1 MREDLTDAEMLA
13 RLERAVRRMPRL
25 QREIFLAI
33 RLDDLSYPEI
43 AERTGLSARE
53 VKRQFANSLL
63 CINYALN
70 QPARQPTWKR
80 LFRWLKKWKCR

>member
-13 RLERAVRRMPRL
+13 RLERAVRRMPKL

-43 AERTGLSARE
+43 AERTGVSARE
-53 VKRQFANSLL
+53 VERQFADSLL
-63 CINYALN
+63 CIHHALEA
-70 QPARQPTWKR
+70 PRREPIWKR
-80 LFRWLKKWKCR
+80 LFRWIRERK

>member
-33 RLDDLSYPEI
+33 GLHDLSYPEL

-53 VKRQFANSLL
+53 VERQFANSLL
-63 CINYALN
+63 SIHHALDA
-70 QPARQPTWKR
+70 PRREPIWKR
-80 LFRWLKKWKCR
+80 LFPWLKDRK